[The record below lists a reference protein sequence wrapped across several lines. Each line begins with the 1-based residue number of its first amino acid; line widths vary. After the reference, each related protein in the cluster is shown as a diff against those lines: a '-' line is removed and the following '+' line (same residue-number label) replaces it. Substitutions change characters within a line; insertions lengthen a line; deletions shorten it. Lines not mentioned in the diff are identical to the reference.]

1 MHLIPSELLG
11 GFPGSRI
18 EDLTLSWTSS
28 REICFSHMQFA
39 QTDKILDLEEHKEG
53 IVIDLFDV
61 QGRGQTSC

>member
-1 MHLIPSELLG
+1 
-11 GFPGSRI
+11 
-18 EDLTLSWTSS
+18 
-28 REICFSHMQFA
+28 MQFA